1 MLSRVSG
8 TRENTRVSRFRTW
21 LRNVHRDTRGA
32 MAVEKILIIAL
43 VALPILLVL
52 ILFRDKLIGWF
63 NDKADQLKP

>member
-1 MLSRVSG
+1 
-8 TRENTRVSRFRTW
+8 
-21 LRNVHRDTRGA
+21 